1 MPDGTYRPSV
11 AMTGFGLIENLVT
24 LFVLT
29 VGLLGLAGLQ
39 VTSLRMHHQAFSK
52 QRAINLAT
60 DMAERMRA
68 NPVGVNGKFYL
79 SGEKHVSACY
89 TVKGCSAENMARNDL
104 WEWNQSIQNSLPGGA
119 GFICKDST
127 PSRNVGSTIT
137 RMTSAQ
143 AAIASACDDMGPGY
157 TIWIVWDA
165 NNDGSLGNPF
175 SFDINGDSSYMM
187 TFEP

>member
-52 QRAINLAT
+52 QRAINLAA

-68 NPVGVNGKFYL
+68 NPAGVNGDYYSTGAL
-79 SGEKHVSACY
+79 QTSACY
-89 TVKGCSAENMARNDL
+89 TTSGCSAKKMAQNDL
-104 WEWNQSIQNSLPGGA
+104 WEWNQSIQNSIPGGT
-119 GFICKDST
+119 GFICKDSS
-127 PSRNVGSTIT
+127 PSRSGDSAVRRTKG
-137 RMTSAQ
+137 AQ
-143 AAIASACDDMGPGY
+143 AAIRGACDGTGPGY
-157 TIWIVWDA
+157 TIWIIWDA